1 MSLDETNSITYK
13 NRIAYKQTRFVV
25 LLAFGLGLLFSFIQI
40 YVDYLKQTGEL
51 TNTVLQVVN
60 TMKQPAAEA
69 AFHLDQNLAS
79 QVGRGLFEF
88 APIVSVNIVGSIGG
102 DQPLPILLEINRP
115 VQLRDDQWLSSLL
128 FGNMQSHR
136 IQLFNESGSKEPV
149 GILTIEADP
158 YIIASAFIARSINVI
173 LFGIL
178 RTGIFALIILFF
190 FYRTV
195 TKPLS
200 ELNKGLLL
208 INPEKPTKARLSIT
222 KKHQNDEFGLLT
234 TSANRYLTAVDQHL
248 IRRKEAEHSLQAV
261 NEALEERVK
270 SRTSQLE
277 EEIEDRKKIEQS
289 LNEKTEIMLL
299 LKQIVVIANEAESF
313 EDAVQQTLLTI
324 GRTKK
329 WPVAH
334 AYTLTKTTNGDEIL
348 SSTRLWY
355 LKDENRYDEFRRVTE
370 STSFKYSE
378 GLPGRVWKIGVPI
391 WITDI
396 SKDQN
401 FPRARMIK
409 NIGVSSGCAFPVLVR
424 WNVVGVLEFFS
435 PKRLEPNETLLDAMR
450 DIGIQ
455 LGRIYER
462 DKAAQKLTVA
472 KEEAES
478 ANKAKSLFLANMS
491 HEVRTPINGV
501 FGMIQ
506 LLERSN
512 LDEEQRETVGVLRN
526 STLILNTVLDDILD
540 FSKIEAGQMNLEYVP
555 FSLHPIM
562 ESIVALVRPKARE
575 KGLNLLLEIDSS
587 VSDSLLGDPVRLR
600 QILLNLINNAI
611 KFTDNGHVLV
621 RVSQLIPNASKVH
634 LLFEVCDTGC
644 GLTTNQ
650 QDKLFLPFTQADNST
665 TRRFGGTG
673 LGLSICNRLVELLDG
688 DIGVESQP
696 DQGSRF
702 WFTLFFEKSIR
713 KIPVEPFQNIAKP
726 PILRL
731 LVVEDNPINL
741 KVSVTFLKSEG
752 HEVFS
757 ANDGKQALDMLEK
770 TNIDAVLMDVHMPI
784 MDGLEATRTIR
795 SLDNDTAKIPII
807 MLSADALIKS
817 KKECLSAGAT
827 NFISKPF
834 ELSQINQALV
844 NLFGLRSNARPEYI
858 KQLLTKEK
866 LTTQKEQLI
875 NVNALDEMRKSL
887 GNDLLEELIND
898 FSLQSENFIKA
909 FETALKKNDMKS
921 IKEIAHS
928 LKGSSRELKAI
939 KVTQLAADIENT
951 HSVPEVEEKILQL
964 KKLLGTTFESFNQL
978 KSHRKTERS

>member
-1 MSLDETNSITYK
+1 MSSVETSSITYK

-25 LLAFGLGLLFSFIQI
+25 MLAFGLGLLFSFIQI
-40 YVDYLKQTGEL
+40 YIDYLKQTGEL
-51 TNTVLQVVN
+51 TNTIHQVVS
-60 TMKQPAAEA
+60 TMRQPATEA
-69 AFHLDQNLAS
+69 AFHLDPNLAK

-88 APIVSVNIVGSIGG
+88 EPIVSVNIVGNIGD
-102 DQPLPILLEINRP
+102 DQPPQTLLEINRT
-115 VQLRDDQWLSSLL
+115 VLTSKDHWVSSLL
-128 FGNMQSHR
+128 FGNIQSHH
-136 IQLFNESGSKEPV
+136 IPLYNESNPKVPIGV
-149 GILTIEADP
+149 LTIEADP
-158 YIIASAFIARSINVI
+158 YLVASAFIQRSLNVI
-173 LFGIL
+173 AFGIV
-178 RTGIFALIILFF
+178 RTGIFALVVLFY

-200 ELNKGLLL
+200 ELSTSLLL

-222 KKHQNDEFGLLT
+222 KIHENDEFGQLA

-248 IRRKEAEHSLQAV
+248 VRRREAEWALQTAY
-261 NEALEERVK
+261 EALEERVK

-277 EEIEDRKKIEQS
+277 GEIEDRKKVEQS

-334 AYTLTKTTNGDEIL
+334 AYTLTKTTKGDEVL

-355 LKDENRYDEFRRVTE
+355 LEDRELYDEFQRVTE
-370 STSFKYSE
+370 SISFKRAE
-378 GLPGRVWKIGVPI
+378 GLPGRVWENGTPA
-391 WITDI
+391 WISDVT
-396 SKDQN
+396 KDNN
-401 FPRARMIK
+401 FPRAGMIK
-409 NIGVSSGCAFPVLVR
+409 KINILSGCAFPILVR
-424 WNVVGVLEFFS
+424 WKVVGVLEFFS
-435 PKRLEPNETLLDAMR
+435 PKKLEPNEALLDAMR

-455 LGRIYER
+455 LGRIFER
-462 DKAAQKLTVA
+462 DKAAQKLTLA
-472 KEEAES
+472 KEDAES

-491 HEVRTPINGV
+491 HEVRTPINGM

-512 LDEEQRETVGVLRN
+512 LDEEQRESVEVLRN

-540 FSKIEAGQMNLEYVP
+540 FSKIEAGQMSLEFVS
-555 FSLHPIM
+555 FSLNPIM

-575 KGLNLLLEIDSS
+575 KGLNLLLEMDSCVPS
-587 VSDSLLGDPVRLR
+587 SLLGDPVRLR

-611 KFTDNGHVLV
+611 KFTDTGHVLV
-621 RVSQLIPNASKVH
+621 RVTQLIPNASKVH

-644 GLTTNQ
+644 GLTIKQ
-650 QDKLFLPFTQADNST
+650 QDKLFLPFIQADNSI

-673 LGLSICNRLVELLDG
+673 LGLSICNRLVELLEG

-696 DQGSRF
+696 DEGSRF
-702 WFTLFFEKSIR
+702 WFTLFFEKSIH
-713 KIPVEPFQNIAKP
+713 KIPVDAFQNIAKP

-741 KVSVTFLKSEG
+741 KVSVTFLISEG

-757 ANDGKQALDMLEK
+757 ANDGQQALDMLAK
-770 TNIDAVLMDVHMPI
+770 TNIDAVLMDVHMPN
-784 MDGLEATRTIR
+784 MDGLEATSTIR
-795 SLDNDTAKIPII
+795 ALDSDTSEIPII
-807 MLSADALIKS
+807 MLSADALSKS
-817 KKECLSAGAT
+817 RQECLNAGAT
-827 NFISKPF
+827 NFIAKPF

-844 NLFGLRSNARPEYI
+844 NLFGLRRNAKPEHI

-866 LTTQKEQLI
+866 TTTDTEQLI
-875 NVNALDEMRKSL
+875 NITALEEMRKSL
-887 GNDLLEELIND
+887 GNDLLEELIDD
-898 FSLQSENFIKA
+898 FSLQSETFIKTL
-909 FETALKKNDMKS
+909 EVALKNKDKQS
-921 IKEIAHS
+921 ITEISHS
-928 LKGSSRELKAI
+928 LKGSSRELKAT

-951 HSVPEVEEKILQL
+951 LNMPEVEEKLLQL
-964 KKLLGTTFESFNQL
+964 KKILGTTFEAFSQL
-978 KSHRKTERS
+978 KSDRKTERS